1 MKFFTGLLLL
11 IIGSI
16 IVIFLVSPNTFKSI
30 GDSINNVVKPTIAN
44 VTQQNYVA
52 IIPSQMQEY
61 NNPQGLPNIPT
72 INPYIQNML
81 TCSSLEANG
90 QASGISDAKSILC
103 QEACGKRSMNFG
115 YYSCDKDLL
124 TCYCSP

>member
-1 MKFFTGLLLL
+1 MKFFTWLLLF

-30 GDSINNVVKPTIAN
+30 GDSISNIVKPTIAN
-44 VTQQNYVA
+44 ITQTNYVT

-61 NNPQGLPNIPT
+61 GTLA
-72 INPYIQNML
+72 
-81 TCSSLEANG
+81 SLYKSCADIEAIGQSNG
-90 QASGISDAKSILC
+90 VSDLRATSC
-103 QEACGKRSMNFG
+103 QEACGKRSMNYG
-115 YYSCDKDLL
+115 YYSCNDDLL